1 MTQAPIQPRRGRV
14 GLTVTLLCTAVVA
27 MGGLAYASVPLY
39 QLFCQVTGFG
49 GTTQVADQGADEILD
64 RTIKVRFNADTAS
77 GLPWDFRPAQRE
89 VELQVGET
97 GMAYYTAVNNS
108 SRPIVG
114 TASYNVTPLKA
125 GPYFSKIDCF
135 CFTEQ
140 ELAPG
145 EKVEM
150 PVTFFVDPEIA
161 DDKNLDDITTITLS
175 YTFFEMKQEEADAPA
190 EPEKH
195 QSMLRI
201 ASLDDPQGDLT
212 DHSAHMG
219 GNHSTT
225 SDNKLGD

>member
-1 MTQAPIQPRRGRV
+1 MTQAPPLPRRGRV
-14 GLTVTLLCTAVVA
+14 RLTVTLLCSAVA
-27 MGGLAYASVPLY
+27 LMGGLAYASVPLY
-39 QLFCQVTGFG
+39 QLFCQVTGYG

-77 GLPWDFRPAQRE
+77 GLPWEFRPAQRE
-89 VELQVGET
+89 IELRVGET
-97 GMAYYTAVNNS
+97 GMAYYTAINHS
-108 SRPIVG
+108 DRPVVG

-140 ELAPG
+140 KLAPG
-145 EKVEM
+145 EKAEM

-161 DDKNLDDITTITLS
+161 DDKNMDDITTITLS
-175 YTFFEMKQEEADAPA
+175 YTFFEMKQEEADTPA
-190 EPEKH
+190 EPEKQ
-195 QSMLRI
+195 QSMLRV
-201 ASLDDPQGDLT
+201 ASLDASQDVLQ
-212 DHSAHMG
+212 DHSAHTG